1 MQEMTGCSRASSA
14 SRETKTTAVHNQMH
28 YQRWF
33 IRPPCITCLDYHH
46 CALKRSKAI
55 SQFFSPSA
63 LRDFFG
69 SSSFSMY
76 DAEGDAP
83 LGLWHTRNFFF
94 NLDLFLCNWKSC
106 KFPSVTR
113 CLLCVQKEKDSENC
127 IISLNRTKK
136 DQNSFTTAVVVITP
150 KKISCALVSLLIAF
164 FCHCTDL

>member
-83 LGLWHTRNFFF
+83 LGLWHTRNFVF

-113 CLLCVQKEKDSENC
+113 CVLCVQKEEKDSKNC
-127 IISLNRTKK
+127 IIPLETSL
-136 DQNSFTTAVVVITP
+136 QITE
-150 KKISCALVSLLIAF
+150 KVSVNIASEASYVYILSGQKLIKNAKNGAF
-164 FCHCTDL
+164 